1 MIVDQPESRDQL
13 TGLVDQLAHVAGVG
27 PGSVVASD
35 PLPGVKLPVQ
45 VMLPK
50 LDVGPAVRVTDGRQD
65 ISVHLGTEVKIL
77 RQIINDYEQK
87 RL

>member
-35 PLPGVKLPVQ
+35 PRPGVKLPAQ
-45 VMLPK
+45 VVLPK

-65 ISVHLGTEVKIL
+65 ISVHLGT
-77 RQIINDYEQK
+77 
-87 RL
+87 